1 MPKYTVS
8 RKDALIVAAKGKS
21 AEEESENS
29 DFDEDDLES
38 DFEDQ
43 LESTRINKRRK
54 RDEN

>member
-1 MPKYTVS
+1 MPKRTVS
-8 RKDALIVAAKGKS
+8 RKDALIVAAKGKP
-21 AEEESENS
+21 ADEESDNS
-29 DFDEDDLES
+29 DFDEGDLES